1 MGCIVL
7 GDIVMSY
14 FMFITLLCVQLQ
26 SFAQDSISKRF
37 AVLYDAYRITKGM
50 NPLCYAP
57 ELDSFSTAR
66 LAISI
71 EGNRDCFLDTGYQCQ
86 GDKDL
91 HFKFLPMVKQF
102 NKTHT
107 YFPII
112 GENMAY
118 RSQKHWLEFT
128 YKKQGNVLTKLYQ
141 TMCKV
146 LGIEIELPQKEIE
159 KIERFPVNDAF
170 SNIEGSVLNGWIRSP
185 GHNRLLLTTEGTH
198 YSFKI
203 METMHYNL
211 RYIHAVLIMAR
222 RDTVQQ
228 PLSKK

>member
-1 MGCIVL
+1 
-7 GDIVMSY
+7 
-14 FMFITLLCVQLQ
+14 
-26 SFAQDSISKRF
+26 
-37 AVLYDAYRITKGM
+37 
-50 NPLCYAP
+50 
-57 ELDSFSTAR
+57 
-66 LAISI
+66 
-71 EGNRDCFLDTGYQCQ
+71 
-86 GDKDL
+86 
-91 HFKFLPMVKQF
+91 
-102 NKTHT
+102 
-107 YFPII
+107 
-112 GENMAY
+112 MAY

-128 YKKQGNVLTKLYQ
+128 YKKHGNVLTKLYQ